1 MREMIAQAYPDHG
14 VLGEEYGD
22 DRPGAD
28 YRWVLDP
35 IDGTK
40 AFVSGTYLFGT
51 LIALL
56 KQGRPVLGIIH
67 QPIVGDLL
75 VGTRDATWLNDR
87 PVRVSPCD
95 RVEDAILL
103 ATDHWNVFNHQDGA
117 AFEALTRRARR
128 YNNWG
133 DCHGYFL
140 VATGG
145 AHIMMDPDHEPVGPP
160 GAHPGH
166 RGRRRPHHRL
176 ARRRPGRRRQRRGHE
191 WDAARDGDRGLEQ
204 PEQGITPHGPP
215 CPHQPK

>member
-1 MREMIAQAYPDHG
+1 MRDLIAQAYPDHG

-75 VGTRDATWLNDR
+75 LGTRATTWLNDR

-103 ATDHWNVFNHQDGA
+103 ATDHWNVFNHQ
-117 AFEALTRRARR
+117 R
-128 YNNWG
+128 WG
-133 DCHGYFL
+133 
-140 VATGG
+140 
-145 AHIMMDPDHEPVGPP
+145 
-160 GAHPGH
+160 
-166 RGRRRPHHRL
+166 RL
-176 ARRRPGRRRQRRGHE
+176 
-191 WDAARDGDRGLEQ
+191 
-204 PEQGITPHGPP
+204 
-215 CPHQPK
+215 